1 MRHVATTMLLA
12 SLVVPAALADDLED
26 RAAASR
32 AASTE
37 LLMALKSEV
46 EKAIQAGGPMYAV
59 SVCNEKAPQV
69 TRQLSA
75 DVGFDVAR
83 TSLKYRNPKNAPDA
97 WERRVLEQFAKRK
110 AAGEDLKTLEYYEVV
125 EQDGQQ
131 VFRYMKAIPLGGV
144 CVNCHGPKINAK
156 LSEKIYSLY
165 PEDKARGFIPG
176 DLRGAFTVTQPM

>member
-1 MRHVATTMLLA
+1 MRTVATAMLLA
-12 SLVVPAALADDLED
+12 SLVVPAALADDLAD

-46 EKAIQAGGPMYAV
+46 EKAIKAGGPMHAV

-75 DVGFDVAR
+75 DAGFDVAR
-83 TSLKYRNPKNAPDA
+83 TSLKYRNPKNAPDT
-97 WERRVLEQFAKRK
+97 WERGVLEEFEKRK
-110 AAGEDLKTLEYYEVV
+110 AAGEDLKTMEYYEVV
-125 EQDGQQ
+125 EQDGQK
-131 VFRYMKAIPLGGV
+131 VFRYMKAIPLSGV
-144 CVNCHGPKINAK
+144 CVNCHGPKINRK
-156 LSEKIYSLY
+156 LSEKIYGLY